1 MTVTATL
8 TPANSGFLHLISGSG
23 VTESSGAGLRVGQLA
38 VEARGAVNLFQS
50 GNDVDLV
57 AVRTTAGTIDFYDPD
72 GYAVAVD
79 GVNGMTTPS
88 GAINLYSFNGDIAI
102 ADTPAAKDIS
112 GPANYQINVILMQG
126 GTSLLVAPGAAVSG
140 HGITVF
146 ADRVELGGTL
156 ETSPG
161 RRVEFY
167 PALRAVRL
175 TWARRR
181 TPQRLWNSPM
191 PNSTA
196 SRPDR
201 FGSEL
206 RTRGR

>member
-72 GYAVAVD
+72 GYAVGAVD
-79 GVNGMTTPS
+79 GENGMTTPS

-102 ADTPAAKDIS
+102 ANTPAAKDIS
-112 GPANYQINVILMQG
+112 GPANYQVNVILMQG
-126 GTSLLVAPGAAVSG
+126 GTSLLVAPG
-140 HGITVF
+140 
-146 ADRVELGGTL
+146 RP
-156 ETSPG
+156 SPDMASPCSPTEWSWAG
-161 RRVEFY
+161 RSRPLPVDAWNFIR
-167 PALRAVRL
+167 ALRAVRL

-181 TPQRLWNSPM
+181 TP
-191 PNSTA
+191 
-196 SRPDR
+196 
-201 FGSEL
+201 
-206 RTRGR
+206 